1 MKNLKALIKIER
13 TPVLLMGIYF
23 LIINLLVSIGTH
35 IFTSIEP
42 ILIFYIGG
50 ILLLVY
56 LQFKKD
62 KSIEIGRFI
71 KALPYTNGE
80 RAFVKIGMGLMS
92 FTIPFLIYTVIVF
105 CIRAYYTDL
114 FGEIF
119 RVTAYEEIGIYLNRI
134 SVYVGVLSVTYIRL
148 LMIYLILI
156 TGEYLISHN
165 IGSLVITVLSAMAPA
180 YLWTSITYDLDRYIY
195 KTEVYPIGEIP
206 HGIGY
211 YVLEITKWLSAVY
224 TNYIDTWRG
233 DIKISGSGYSV
244 SYTITDK
251 GTIVGLIYLLIAIVC
266 SLVIVRQVKKQRI
279 ENADILLPAKV
290 TRYIF
295 IIGVAVCSGC
305 LLRDLVKL
313 GLNEVV
319 IGYPRMILYVF
330 LVIGL
335 GVGAFVASKI
345 ANIGYEQKREV

>member
-23 LIINLLVSIGTH
+23 LIINLLVSIGIIGAMNGEWQRYLNRGIADFNACEVGTH

-105 CIRAYYTDL
+105 GIRAYYTDL

-195 KTEVYPIGEIP
+195 KTEVYPIGKIP

-266 SLVIVRQVKKQRI
+266 SLVIVRQVRNNVSKMQ
-279 ENADILLPAKV
+279 
-290 TRYIF
+290 IF
-295 IIGVAVCSGC
+295 YYQ
-305 LLRDLVKL
+305 LR
-313 GLNEVV
+313 
-319 IGYPRMILYVF
+319 
-330 LVIGL
+330 
-335 GVGAFVASKI
+335 
-345 ANIGYEQKREV
+345 